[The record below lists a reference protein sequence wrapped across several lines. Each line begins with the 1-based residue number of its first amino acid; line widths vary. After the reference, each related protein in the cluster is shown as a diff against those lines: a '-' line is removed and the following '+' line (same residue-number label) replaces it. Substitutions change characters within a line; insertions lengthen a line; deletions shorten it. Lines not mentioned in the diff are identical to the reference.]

1 MKEKINKLARGIVDK
16 EAPEIKLIPECFNDV
31 ITEHI
36 KRKFALT
43 IETANGTSIKGLCY
57 SENPLVSLSAP
68 SFSGRSSHIEL
79 LVNAED
85 KTAGDSI
92 EGKISFITDAG
103 EKSVYYDFKIGE
115 GRHSESADGKNKG
128 IVFAEEV
135 ESLRAYAEEDRNKL
149 ANGLLKGSF
158 LARMAEHFPE
168 DDELLEEL
176 CILLIQDNDYSSF
189 AFCAYEEAVKRS
201 LKLTR
206 LYESYM
212 HSLRTE
218 PDGPLPM
225 QILLYFSY
233 ENNLTPYERDL
244 LYENIILYQDTA
256 SDIYRIYEPQISE
269 YAVISLF
276 KNRMNRRLA
285 VIYDRMIYESMIDR
299 KSAAILPDILKS
311 CLIATDEP
319 EAKEVAVRYPELK
332 TEECYKV
339 LGGEACVPVYFSNAV
354 IYFKD
359 IYGNKLKNVK
369 YTKSELMNK
378 PALIKASFELYP
390 MHPMLRL
397 SAVREILR
405 TGITDEGREK
415 ILKDAV
421 RYMPLS
427 KSFKEEVIKLL
438 ALNTDSAEWL
448 VDIDLD
454 ELSDEA
460 RSCVFKLYVK
470 AEQYI
475 EAYRMLRKY
484 GIETGDRE
492 NCEILISNMAKM
504 DLLPISKNGPD
515 TFFIAILKKIF
526 DEGTEDEAVLSL
538 LSEYYEGDTEDMFSL
553 LLYCA
558 NRNINISS
566 IAEKTLLAKLFAGTR
581 LHIDET
587 FLLYAENC
595 AQKEALVKAYLS
607 LRSYDYF
614 VSEEDVS
621 DILFDALYSY
631 ISGADQYD
639 KLPELYIFA
648 LTKHFSQ
655 MHELSTEETML
666 CQKLTDYLIENGFVF
681 YYTKKLKNKI
691 KLPGEICNRYYIEYH
706 GSRENAPRLVFKIS
720 SDDKYREVSMNR
732 IYQSVYVK
740 DIVLFVDEKLHYM
753 IYDDSISDKPVQ
765 EGAISVKKVHESDDG
780 RYAKLNLMSKQLR
793 DGDRY
798 GIKKDILSYIL
809 EDGINREIFK
819 VED

>member
-31 ITEHI
+31 ITEHV

-57 SENPLVSLSAP
+57 SENPLVSLSVP

-85 KTAGDSI
+85 KKAGESI
-92 EGKISFITDAG
+92 TGKVSFITDAG
-103 EKSVYYDFKIGE
+103 EKSIYYDFDICE
-115 GRHSESADGKNKG
+115 GYFSEEIKEDNKN
-128 IVFAEEV
+128 IVFSEEV
-135 ESLRAYAEEDRNKL
+135 ESLKPYIDDDRNKL
-149 ANGLLKGSF
+149 ANGLEKGSF
-158 LARMAEHFPE
+158 LAAMAEHFPD

-176 CILLIQDNDYSSF
+176 CILLIQDNDYSCF
-189 AFCAYEEAVKRS
+189 AFCAYEEAVRRS

-212 HSLRTE
+212 HSLRRE
-218 PDGPLPM
+218 PDGPLPV
-225 QILLYFSY
+225 QVLLYFSY
-233 ENNLTPYERDL
+233 ENNLTPYERDI
-244 LYENIILYQDTA
+244 LYENILLYQNT
-256 SDIYRIYEPQISE
+256 SSEIYRAYEPQISE

-276 KNRMNRRLA
+276 KKRMNRRLA

-319 EAKEVAVRYPELK
+319 KAREVIVRYPELI
-332 TEECYKV
+332 TEEKYRIF
-339 LGGEACVPVYFSNAV
+339 GGEACIPIYFSNAM

-359 IYGNKLKNVK
+359 IYGNKLQNVK
-369 YTKSELMNK
+369 YTKSELMNR
-378 PALIKASFELYP
+378 PSLISLSFEIYP

-397 SAVREILR
+397 SAVKEILR

-415 ILKDAV
+415 ILRDAV

-427 KSFKEEVIKLL
+427 NFFKQEVIKLL
-438 ALNTDSAEWL
+438 ALNTTSSDWL
-448 VDIDLD
+448 IDVNTD
-454 ELSDEA
+454 ELSDEVRA
-460 RSCVFKLYVK
+460 CVFRLYVK
-470 AEQYI
+470 TEHYI

-484 GIETGDRE
+484 GAEIGDKE
-492 NCEILISNMAKM
+492 NCEKLISSMAKL
-504 DLLPISKNGPD
+504 DLLPISQNGPD
-515 TFFIAILKKIF
+515 SFFIAILKKLF
-526 DEGTEDEAVLSL
+526 DEATEDTSVLGL

-553 LLYCA
+553 LEYCA
-558 NRNINISS
+558 KRNVNISP
-566 IAEKTLLAKLFAGTR
+566 IAEKVLLAKLFAGTR
-581 LHIDET
+581 LHMDEA
-587 FLLYAENC
+587 FLLYLQSC
-595 AQKEALVKAYLS
+595 IQKETLVKAYLS
-607 LRSYDYF
+607 IRSYDYF

-631 ISGADQYD
+631 IRRTDQFD
-639 KLPELYIFA
+639 KLPELYILA

-655 MHELSTEETML
+655 MNELNAEETEL
-666 CQKLTDYLIENGFVF
+666 CQKLTDYLIENGYVF

-691 KLPGEICNRYYIEYH
+691 NIPAEICNRYYIEYH

-720 SDDKYREVSMNR
+720 TDDKYREISMNR

-780 RYAKLNLMSKQLR
+780 RYARLNLMSKKLR

-798 GIKKDILSYIL
+798 GIKEDILLYIL